1 MKLSPLEVCPGI
13 VGKGKTSRG
22 ERKGKKISK
31 ELKLKFI
38 EIAEKHGPTA
48 AQKSLVLIALVTTTL
63 KLKNKTGFLMTKK
76 RVKKYNRVEAAR
88 RNNERILKGLAVCYF
103 VNDNTPKQDIILTN
117 LKGERAH
124 ITKTMSD
131 AITCHRYK
139 WQIYLCAGT
148 TNTRERVKG

>member
-1 MKLSPLEVCPGI
+1 
-13 VGKGKTSRG
+13 
-22 ERKGKKISK
+22 
-31 ELKLKFI
+31 
-38 EIAEKHGPTA
+38 
-48 AQKSLVLIALVTTTL
+48 
-63 KLKNKTGFLMTKK
+63 MTKK

-124 ITKTMSD
+124 ITKTTSD

-148 TNTRERVKG
+148 TNTKGEKELKVEPVMCKQPYLQSQLVGFLNEQHSAFFADLKSKNVRIEFGGWIARASGRELELIEMFNMFDKLEAWPND

>member
-1 MKLSPLEVCPGI
+1 MDQQPHK
-13 VGKGKTSRG
+13 
-22 ERKGKKISK
+22 
-31 ELKLKFI
+31 
-38 EIAEKHGPTA
+38 
-48 AQKSLVLIALVTTTL
+48 KSLVLIALVTTTL

-124 ITKTMSD
+124 ITKTSD

-148 TNTRERVKG
+148 TNTKGEKELKVEPVMCKQPYLQSELVGF